1 MMGRL
6 DHDQEQ
12 LFYSFCL
19 DEAVPHDHPVREI
32 AAVLDLSWV
41 RSELAPFYSKIGR
54 PSIDPELMM
63 RMLIIGY
70 AFAIRSERAI
80 CRDVRVNF
88 AYRWFCGLSIEDK
101 IPDHSTF
108 SRARH
113 ERFRDSDMF
122 RRVFERV
129 VGTCIAAGL
138 VGGEGFAVD
147 ASLIVADANKQRSI
161 PGSEWNKRGD
171 PQGAGRAMREY
182 LATLDDAA
190 FGAASEVTPKFVSPS
205 DPAAQ
210 WTGAMRGPAF
220 FAYADNYL
228 IDVKFG
234 IILDV
239 KATRA
244 IRQAEVGAAKTMIER
259 TEERFDIKPAYLAAD
274 TAYGSADTLNWI
286 VNKKKI
292 APHIPVIDKSKR
304 EDGTFSREDFRFDE
318 ERNVYFCPAG
328 KVLTTTGHIGPDH
341 ALRYQAS
348 LPDCRAC
355 VLKPKCCPKM
365 PITPVPRTAAP
376 DSTPTTLEIRYRRAI
391 AIAACIPAAVPLQH
405 IATPAS
411 RSTDAPRD
419 TQHDP
424 WRASALAWR
433 TGGDDNG
440 LLGALQPL
448 DLLLKLG
455 DPLAR
460 ALAVSERLSASVRFR
475 AVTGRPSRQLPRL
488 GCANKRHPA
497 GVSAVACRRISGS
510 S

>member
-1 MMGRL
+1 
-6 DHDQEQ
+6 
-12 LFYSFCL
+12 
-19 DEAVPHDHPVREI
+19 
-32 AAVLDLSWV
+32 
-41 RSELAPFYSKIGR
+41 
-54 PSIDPELMM
+54 M

-80 CRDVRVNF
+80 CRDVRANF

-244 IRQAEVGAAKTMIER
+244 IRQAEVGA
-259 TEERFDIKPAYLAAD
+259 
-274 TAYGSADTLNWI
+274 G
-286 VNKKKI
+286 
-292 APHIPVIDKSKR
+292 
-304 EDGTFSREDFRFDE
+304 
-318 ERNVYFCPAG
+318 
-328 KVLTTTGHIGPDH
+328 
-341 ALRYQAS
+341 LRQ
-348 LPDCRAC
+348 
-355 VLKPKCCPKM
+355 
-365 PITPVPRTAAP
+365 
-376 DSTPTTLEIRYRRAI
+376 
-391 AIAACIPAAVPLQH
+391 
-405 IATPAS
+405 
-411 RSTDAPRD
+411 
-419 TQHDP
+419 
-424 WRASALAWR
+424 
-433 TGGDDNG
+433 
-440 LLGALQPL
+440 
-448 DLLLKLG
+448 
-455 DPLAR
+455 
-460 ALAVSERLSASVRFR
+460 
-475 AVTGRPSRQLPRL
+475 
-488 GCANKRHPA
+488 
-497 GVSAVACRRISGS
+497 
-510 S
+510 